1 MRGNETD
8 RNVVSKRMDSKQV
21 QETSHPPEQQKSQF
35 APQEAFQSMLQ
46 PGASTKGSVLLGS
59 ECEKFDSPPTGP
71 THSSPSLSDLIRQS
85 EVSDVSN
92 KPRTSPSEFTGIS
105 FTRPRPAE
113 SSTPPSLGDLIRQ
126 KHVSETNS
134 TVLAR
139 PQVPPTEG
147 SNNQPKSSMP
157 SLSDLIGSRHSVMPP
172 SLTTSSSDSTDFS
185 SVLDESK
192 GRLSS
197 GSVSRQ
203 HVGGAANA
211 KIQLKSL
218 TRGSP
223 GTSPSLAE
231 LMTSSKGMCSSDT
244 GSTLPNKPR
253 GNQGKVGAER
263 TPGITPSLAD
273 LIRESTGSGR
283 NQEGTKVPSEE
294 VRGSGGGKVPSEEV
308 RGSGG
313 DKVPSEEV
321 RGSGGNKVSS
331 EEVRGSGGD
340 KVPSAEVRGSGGNKV
355 PNAEVRGSGGDKVPS
370 AEVRGSGGD
379 EVPRKEVR
387 GSGGDKVPRKEVRGS
402 GGDKVPRKE
411 VRGSGGDEVQT
422 SIYLHPFERK
432 LNSKRGESHG
442 TSLSL
447 ADLISKEVSDIDR
460 TGKECT
466 HPRLSDL
473 MVLDKES
480 TGGQTGKE
488 TTPPSLEDLMQKRQH
503 QPPQSPHL
511 RGLNAMQSPVA
522 APSLAD
528 LMSKNVES
536 KAVLSQVSPSPH
548 PPATVKG
555 RTPITEPLSPRN
567 HAPHTPAPT
576 LVDLMRS
583 SGTSSGDQIMEKG
596 PHSLTDLMGVK
607 TTQSDMTFLG
617 STPSSATIG
626 NTALSSAPLTPFHH
640 LHHDMATLFGT
651 QRNVGNKSAHS
662 EVHSVVLLH
671 PNNASPTALVVSRK
685 CNSISDRHRSIEA
698 AILKSFCKDWYG
710 GKLQPFSFT
719 TPSPDDVI
727 HNRQKGHIR

>member
-1 MRGNETD
+1 MRGNERD
-8 RNVVSKRMDSKQV
+8 RNVISKRMDSKQV

-46 PGASTKGSVLLGS
+46 PGASTKGSVSLGS
-59 ECEKFDSPPTGP
+59 ECKKFDSPPTGP

-92 KPRTSPSEFTGIS
+92 KPRMSPSESIGIS

-134 TVLAR
+134 TALAR

-147 SNNQPKSSMP
+147 LNDRPKSSMP

-185 SVLDESK
+185 SVLDECK

-197 GSVSRQ
+197 GSVSHQ
-203 HVGGAANA
+203 HTEGATNA

-231 LMTSSKGMCSSDT
+231 LMTSSKGMRSSDT
-244 GSTLPNKPR
+244 GSILPNKPR
-253 GNQGKVGAER
+253 GNQGIVGGER

-294 VRGSGGGKVPSEEV
+294 VRGSGG
-308 RGSGG
+308 
-313 DKVPSEEV
+313 
-321 RGSGGNKVSS
+321 NKVASA
-331 EEVRGSGGD
+331 EVRGSGGD
-340 KVPSAEVRGSGGNKV
+340 KVPSAEVRGSGGNKI
-355 PNAEVRGSGGDKVPS
+355 
-370 AEVRGSGGD
+370 
-379 EVPRKEVR
+379 
-387 GSGGDKVPRKEVRGS
+387 PRKEVRGS

-422 SIYLHPFERK
+422 SIYQHPLEHK
-432 LNSKRGESHG
+432 VNSKREESHG

-447 ADLISKEVSDIDR
+447 VDLMSKEVSDIDQ
-460 TGKECT
+460 TGKVCT

-488 TTPPSLEDLMQKRQH
+488 TTPPSLEDLMQKRPH
-503 QPPQSPHL
+503 QSSQSPHL
-511 RGLNAMQSPVA
+511 RGLNVMQSPVA

-536 KAVLSQVSPSPH
+536 KAGLSHVSPSPH

-555 RTPITEPLSPRN
+555 RIPITEPLSARN

-583 SGTSSGDQIMEKG
+583 SGTSSGDQIMKEKG
-596 PHSLTDLMGVK
+596 PYSLTDLMGVK
-607 TTQSDMTFLG
+607 TTQSDRTFLG
-617 STPSSATIG
+617 STPSSATIR
-626 NTALSSAPLTPFHH
+626 NTTMSSAPLSPLHH
-640 LHHDMATLFGT
+640 HHHDMATLFGA

-662 EVHSVVLLH
+662 EVHSVVLLQ

-710 GKLQPFSFT
+710 GKLWPFSFT
-719 TPSPDDVI
+719 TPSPDDVV
-727 HNRQKGHIR
+727 HNRQKGHIK